1 MNFFLIASY
10 LRIYVIIRECES
22 GTIEFN
28 QSIEQSL
35 YNNLTKDYNKAI
47 RPSTVVSV
55 KLQLDLKQIILL
67 DERHQVLTTL
77 NYVSHS
83 SVDSRL
89 SWNPTDFN
97 SLTQISVPVKTIW
110 IPDLLILNSAD
121 SD

>member
-47 RPSTVVSV
+47 RPSTVVSA
-55 KLQLDLKQIILL
+55 
-67 DERHQVLTTL
+67 R
-77 NYVSHS
+77 
-83 SVDSRL
+83 
-89 SWNPTDFN
+89 F
-97 SLTQISVPVKTIW
+97 KTNNIVR
-110 IPDLLILNSAD
+110 
-121 SD
+121 